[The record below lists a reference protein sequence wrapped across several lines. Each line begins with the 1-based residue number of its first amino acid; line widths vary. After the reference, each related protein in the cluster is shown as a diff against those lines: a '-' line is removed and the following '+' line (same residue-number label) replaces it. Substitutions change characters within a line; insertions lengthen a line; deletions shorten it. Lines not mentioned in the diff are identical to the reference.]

1 MSDLVSANPAK
12 VDRKVEDRA
21 CESRVQGIH
30 GTWG

>member
-12 VDRKVEDRA
+12 LERKVEDRA

-30 GTWG
+30 GIRG